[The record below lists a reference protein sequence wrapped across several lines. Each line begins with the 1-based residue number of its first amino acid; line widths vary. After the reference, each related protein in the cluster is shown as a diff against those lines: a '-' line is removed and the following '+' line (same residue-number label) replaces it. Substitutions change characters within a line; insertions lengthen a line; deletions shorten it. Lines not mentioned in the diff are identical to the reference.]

1 MFMFMRTA
9 VNDTEIH
16 LMDSFSH
23 FFLLIISL
31 LLLFCCLTVD
41 VRKMSSVNSGQKKIG
56 KNRSNYYLLIDSKCL
71 GRFNVFFSHKIFLS
85 IATNLARYVGLV
97 QWSQTR
103 GPREGPLRPLNIR
116 KNEDFNR
123 NICPFDRFLFKHW
136 ALTPMFFFSILMR
149 PAIPCFQSFVARE
162 ILWVWG
168 PWFSVSEILAKNFL
182 CILSDNYK
190 LREFY

>member
-1 MFMFMRTA
+1 MLKKAQNNKWINILIFIVFCMFMLMRTA
-9 VNDTEIH
+9 VNDIEIH

-136 ALTPMFFFSILMR
+136 ALTPMFFFQ
-149 PAIPCFQSFVARE
+149 F
-162 ILWVWG
+162 
-168 PWFSVSEILAKNFL
+168 
-182 CILSDNYK
+182 
-190 LREFY
+190 